1 MQSVSFV
8 NLETMKRYETKSSFR
23 REARIVVLQSLCES
37 DLVDHDLMAVLWR
50 RIEES
55 DIPDAYHEFA
65 YDLVM
70 EVFENCF
77 EVDNMIVAH
86 APSWP
91 LNQMAVV
98 DRNVL
103 RMAITE
109 IKWRKDIPNGVAVN
123 EAVELAKIF
132 GSETSPGFVNGVLG
146 SLIGSRN

>member
-1 MQSVSFV
+1 MSP
-8 NLETMKRYETKSSFR
+8 KSSFR

-37 DLVDHDLMAVLWR
+37 DLVNHDLMTVLFR

-70 EVFENCF
+70 EVFENCS
-77 EVDNMIVAH
+77 EADNIIMSH

-91 LNQMAVV
+91 LHQMAVV

-103 RMAITE
+103 RLAITE
-109 IKWRKDIPNGVAVN
+109 IKWRKDIPHGVAVN
-123 EAVELAKIF
+123 EAVELAKTF
-132 GSETSPGFVNGVLG
+132 GSEMSPGFVNGVLG
-146 SLIGSRN
+146 SWIGS

>member
-1 MQSVSFV
+1 M
-8 NLETMKRYETKSSFR
+8 ERYRSKSSFR

-37 DLVDHDLMAVLWR
+37 DLVDHDLMTVLFR

-70 EVFENCF
+70 EVFENCS
-77 EVDNMIVAH
+77 EVDNMIMTH

-103 RMAITE
+103 RLAITE
-109 IKWRKDIPNGVAVN
+109 IKWSKDIPHGVAVN
-123 EAVELAKIF
+123 EAVELAKTF

-146 SLIGSRN
+146 SLIGS

>member
-1 MQSVSFV
+1 MSP
-8 NLETMKRYETKSSFR
+8 KSSFR

-37 DLVDHDLMAVLWR
+37 DLVNHDLMTVLFR

-70 EVFENCF
+70 EVFENCS
-77 EVDNMIVAH
+77 EVDNIIMSH

-91 LNQMAVV
+91 LHQMAVV

-103 RMAITE
+103 RLAITE
-109 IKWRKDIPNGVAVN
+109 IKWSKGIPHGVAVN
-123 EAVELAKIF
+123 EAVELAKTF
-132 GSETSPGFVNGVLG
+132 GSEMSPRFVNGVLG
-146 SLIGSRN
+146 SWIGS